1 MKNLKVVLVCTLL
14 FASFSLLETACSKN
28 KASTA
33 PSTIALTGN
42 WLGTQTE
49 EGSSSTAIGFT
60 FKSDHTVD
68 FYVDSRLVEGVGTWL
83 LLDNTLSITYNSRLD
98 PNATYVYTAT
108 YDSKSG
114 LLSAGTW
121 YVRENTQ
128 HGTWTM
134 TRQ

>member
-1 MKNLKVVLVCTLL
+1 MKNLKVALVYIFL

-49 EGSSSTAIGFT
+49 EGSSSTSIGFT

-68 FYVDSRLVEGVGTWL
+68 FYVDSRLVEGAGTWL

-98 PNATYVYTAT
+98 PNSTYVYTAT
-108 YDSKSG
+108 YDSKTG